1 MRRECSRDGVDPRR
15 AITRRVE
22 KIAMVHLLHKLS
34 STGSALERAVNIA
47 DLRQLARK
55 RAPRPVFDYVD
66 GGADG
71 EVTLRDNRR
80 SWDDI
85 LFRPRNA
92 VSVPQPDLRVTVLGC
107 AYTMPFLLAPIGFS
121 RMIHAEGE
129 PAVAAAA
136 GEAGIGFC
144 MSSFSGYAC
153 ETVAA
158 RANAPLWYQLYLAG
172 GREVTEATLARVWQA
187 GFKVLA
193 VTIDTNAPGNRE
205 RDLYNGA
212 PYLMSGRYLPMLPY
226 LPAVLRRP
234 RWMAQFLADRDAMFF
249 PNIQLPGKGACPASD
264 VRAMLTGAVVTWA
277 DLTWIRQAWPG
288 PIVAKGVLTAD
299 DTHRAFDTGCAGV
312 IVSNHGGRQL
322 DTCYPTVRALPEVVR
337 AANGQGPVLVDGGI
351 RRGGDMLKALC
362 MGASACLVGRAYAYG
377 LMAAGGLGVARAVAL
392 LKADLERTV
401 ALLGCGSVRDLDGSF
416 VDVPKGW

>member
-1 MRRECSRDGVDPRR
+1 
-15 AITRRVE
+15 
-22 KIAMVHLLHKLS
+22 MVHIWHKLS
-34 STGSALERAVNIA
+34 PGGSALERTVNVD
-47 DLRQLARK
+47 DLRHLARK

-80 SWDDI
+80 SWDAI

-92 VSVPQPDLRVTVLGC
+92 VHVPQPDLRVSVFGC
-107 AYTMPFLLAPIGFS
+107 DYAMPFLLAPIGFS
-121 RMIHAEGE
+121 RMIHAQGE

-158 RANAPLWYQLYLAG
+158 RAQAPLWYQLYLGG
-172 GREVTEATLARVWQA
+172 GREVTEATLKRVWHA
-187 GFKVLA
+187 GFQVLA

-205 RDLYNGA
+205 RDLHNGA
-212 PYLMSGRYLPMLPY
+212 PSLMSGNYLRMLPY
-226 LPAVLRRP
+226 LPSVVCKP

-249 PNIQLPGKGACPASD
+249 PNIQLPGTGACPAAD

-288 PIVAKGVLTAD
+288 PMLAKGVLTAD
-299 DTHRAFDTGCAGV
+299 DARRAFDTGCVGV

-322 DTCYPTVRALPEVVR
+322 DTCSPTVRALPEVVR
-337 AANGQGPVLVDGGI
+337 AAHGQGPVLVDGGI
-351 RRGGDMLKALC
+351 RRGGDILKALC

-377 LMAAGGLGVARAVAL
+377 LMAAGSAGVARAIAI
-392 LKADLERTV
+392 LKADLERTM
-401 ALLGCGSVRDLDGSF
+401 ALLGCSSVRDLDGSF
-416 VDVPKGW
+416 VDVPQDW

>member
-1 MRRECSRDGVDPRR
+1 
-15 AITRRVE
+15 
-22 KIAMVHLLHKLS
+22 MVNLLKKLS
-34 STGSALERAVNIA
+34 PAGSALERAVNIA

-71 EVTLRDNRR
+71 EVTLHDNRR
-80 SWDDI
+80 SWDEI

-92 VSVPQPDLRVTVLGC
+92 VNVSQPELRVSVLGC
-107 AYTMPFLLAPIGFS
+107 DCAMPFLLAPIGFS
-121 RMIHAEGE
+121 RMIHVQGE

-144 MSSFSGYAC
+144 MSSFSGYDC
-153 ETVAA
+153 EIVAA
-158 RANAPLWYQLYLAG
+158 RATTPLWYQLYLAG

-205 RDLYNGA
+205 RDLHNGV
-212 PYLMSGRYLPMLPY
+212 PDLMSGNYLRMLPY
-226 LPAVLRRP
+226 LPAVLWRP
-234 RWMAQFLADRDAMFF
+234 RWTAQFLADREAMFF
-249 PNIQLPGKGACPASD
+249 PNIQLPGKGPCPASD

-277 DLTWIRQAWPG
+277 DLTWIRTAWPG
-288 PIVAKGVLTAD
+288 PILAKGVLTAD
-299 DTHRAFDTGCAGV
+299 DTSRAFDTGCAGV

-337 AANGQGPVLVDGGI
+337 AAHGQGPVLVDGGI

-362 MGASACLVGRAYAYG
+362 LGASACLVGRAYAYG
-377 LMAAGGLGVARAVAL
+377 LMAAGGAGVARAIAL
-392 LKADLERTV
+392 LKADLERTM
-401 ALLGCGSVRDLDGSF
+401 ALLGCGAVKDLDDSL
-416 VDVPKGW
+416 VDVPKTW